1 MLRHTTLLRNFSH
14 RLTKVLRRIERKIER
29 HGYRSPLRRDAALH
43 QKLSVVSPLHNV
55 APYLEQF
62 LASLTSQ
69 STGLKNVEIILV
81 DDGSKDAT
89 GEIARTWARR
99 FPRAIRY
106 VRQENQGVASAR
118 NHGLRLATGNWVTFP
133 DPDDYLSP
141 NYFATIN
148 DELGRQHKQPL
159 LMISMK
165 LVYVFDSDGR
175 VADTHPLKH
184 RYRQARTERS
194 SWQVGDF
201 IQLSINNV
209 CIERAAVLS
218 NGIAADPRI
227 RPSFE
232 DAHFINRLLLAEPN
246 RSVVFRNSAIY
257 HYRKRADQS
266 SLLDGSR
273 THSAWYGDQLRYGVL
288 DLLERAT
295 RDVGHVPKFLQTTI
309 LYEVFW
315 RFRHLAGNDAPA
327 SFLTEQQRAEFL
339 ELLGQIFAYID
350 PATILEQSIGGLHEE
365 HRVALLAMFKGRTK
379 SPVVYLRQIDPGVN
393 LLQIT
398 HFTATGQVVEPRVAG
413 RIVAAKFKSRRE
425 VRFLGRHYFQE
436 NRFWIEAPAPTD
448 EITFRVDGADA
459 ELRVGSAKHGMT
471 TSLER
476 AGVALRP
483 KPDPT
488 AMKESGAAA
497 VRRHARSATAAARF
511 DKCWLLMDRDDAA
524 DDNAEYFYRYLM
536 RTGRGSR
543 AFFVLRPD
551 CPDWARLSKQGF
563 KLVAWRSHDHAA
575 ALANAAFLISS
586 HLDEFIRWPFPP
598 GVLRDL
604 VTYRYVFLQHGVTKD
619 DISRWVNAK
628 AVSLFLTASRAEYE
642 SISAHGSNYLL
653 SEKEV
658 KLTGFPRHDSLVGD
672 VPAGTKIMI
681 MPTWRHSLVGASLGV
696 GMKRSK
702 SAAMLQSD
710 YFLRW
715 KSVLNSARLRHLSE
729 TSGAPILFCPHPNL
743 ADYIEDFKLS
753 AHIETRDPRQPPS
766 LQTSLKESA
775 VLITDFS
782 SIAFDMAYLDRPVL
796 YYQFDRAS
804 IFSGGHLFDKGYFD
818 YDRDGFGSVALD
830 EDALLENLETVLA
843 GWEDPQYGRRRHDT
857 FAFRDGKC
865 CERVYQAILELS
877 HPQER
882 TILRQIEAT
891 S

>member
-1 MLRHTTLLRNFSH
+1 MQ
-14 RLTKVLRRIERKIER
+14 
-29 HGYRSPLRRDAALH
+29 

-106 VRQENQGVASAR
+106 VRQENQGVAAAR
-118 NHGLRLATGNWVTFP
+118 NRGLRLATGNWVTFP

-141 NYFATIN
+141 NYFAIIN

-209 CIERAAVLS
+209 CIERAAVLN

-246 RSVVFRNSAIY
+246 RSVVFRNGAIY

-266 SLLDGSR
+266 SLLDGPRDPFSLVWRSIAIWGSR
-273 THSAWYGDQLRYGVL
+273 PPRKGHSRCRPCAEVPPDDDPLRS
-288 DLLERAT
+288 LLALSPSRGKPCAGQFSHRTAEGRA
-295 RDVGHVPKFLQTTI
+295 PQ
-309 LYEVFW
+309 
-315 RFRHLAGNDAPA
+315 
-327 SFLTEQQRAEFL
+327 
-339 ELLGQIFAYID
+339 LLGQIFAYID
-350 PATILEQSIGGLHEE
+350 PATILEQNIGGLHEE

-379 SPVVYLRQIDPGVN
+379 SPVVYLRQIDPGIN
-393 LLQIT
+393 LLQIS
-398 HFTATGQVVEPRVAG
+398 HFTATDQVVEARVAG
-413 RIVAAKFKSRRE
+413 RTVAAQFKSRRE

-476 AGVALRP
+476 ASVALRP
-483 KPDPT
+483 MPDPT
-488 AMKESGAAA
+488 AIKESGAAA
-497 VRRHARSATAAARF
+497 VRRHARSVTAAARF
-511 DKCWLLMDRDDAA
+511 AKCWLLMDRDDAA
-524 DDNAEYFYRYLM
+524 DDNAEHFYRYLM
-536 RTGRGSR
+536 RTGRDDR

-563 KLVAWRSHDHAA
+563 KLIAWRSHDHAA
-575 ALANAAFLISS
+575 ALANAAFLVSS

-628 AVSLFLTASRAEYE
+628 TVSLFLTASRAEYE
-642 SISAHGSNYLL
+642 LIAPYGSNYFL
-653 SEKEV
+653 SEREV
-658 KLTGFPRHDSLVGD
+658 KLTGFPRHDLLVGD

-818 YDRDGFGSVALD
+818 YDRDGFGSVAFD
-830 EDALLENLETVLA
+830 EDALLDNLQTVLA
-843 GWEDPQYGRRRHDT
+843 GREDPQYGRRRHDT

-882 TILRQIEAT
+882 TILRQLEAT